1 MTKAI
6 ESTTK
11 VRKGQTPRARGSTIR
26 IARMRNR
33 DQGGR
38 EGITMMM
45 RRKERERLILMG
57 LVLVMRVYMS
67 RKVVEEDSR
76 EAIRLPHHKKLLD
89 KNCLE
94 WLDCRI
100 LLNRKVY

>member
-1 MTKAI
+1 MLTVVVVMV
-6 ESTTK
+6 K
-11 VRKGQTPRARGSTIR
+11 VMIMLMMKTRL
-26 IARMRNR
+26 
-33 DQGGR
+33 
-38 EGITMMM
+38 MMM

-76 EAIRLPHHKKLLD
+76 EAIRLPHHKKLLY